1 MDEGEGRQRPP
12 HGIKAHW
19 IPPLLCHSEE
29 EKAWHGDGDCWGE
42 VYKEGTVGKILVWD
56 HLRGRVVHSFL
67 PPWASRRDVG
77 DPTSR
82 SSWLLSP
89 IVTGA
94 EFSKSS
100 PRVRQVWVKS

>member
-1 MDEGEGRQRPP
+1 MVLKLTGS
-12 HGIKAHW
+12 
-19 IPPLLCHSEE
+19 PLLCHSEE

-82 SSWLLSP
+82 SSWFLTP
-89 IVTGA
+89 MVTGV
-94 EFSKSS
+94 EFSKSG
-100 PRVRQVWVKS
+100 RFG